1 MNSTNRQRILR
12 ALVAALACAVV
23 SAGVF
28 GLNASGDV
36 AFLVLHAFTGFAVSW
51 VLQKI
56 LARKSWFVYC
66 FTLITALWLLLSLQ
80 IVGSTSSH
88 ELTWPDWIHLPML
101 GLYGVGIYYRQ
112 VAIGILTFL
121 LLDRVIRMSSKIR

>member
-1 MNSTNRQRILR
+1 MRFAFFT
-12 ALVAALACAVV
+12 AL
-23 SAGVF
+23 SF
-28 GLNASGDV
+28 M
-36 AFLVLHAFTGFAVSW
+36 GFAVSW

-56 LARKSWFVYC
+56 LVRKSWFVYC

-80 IVGSTSSH
+80 IFGSTSSH

-112 VAIGILTFL
+112 VALGILTFL
-121 LLDRVIRMSSKIR
+121 LLDRVVRMSSKIRIR